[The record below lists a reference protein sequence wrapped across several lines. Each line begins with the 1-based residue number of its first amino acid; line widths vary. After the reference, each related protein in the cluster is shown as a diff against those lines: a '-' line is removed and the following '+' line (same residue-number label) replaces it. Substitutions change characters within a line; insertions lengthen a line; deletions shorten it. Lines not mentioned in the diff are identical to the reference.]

1 MITCMRLTFFDGSG
15 FDFFSNLS
23 RSDYPALALLAF
35 VYMLLTS
42 VVLVNGLIGIFGS
55 IFASQKD
62 DNELVVQPISTDD
75 LGKVCT
81 KNEECLVELQR
92 ELHQEPEAVLMNL
105 KSTESKGTERK
116 EEEWWN
122 GFHQNYHFSFAAHEE
137 RVELARA
144 AWHLV
149 AYGHRADHVEM
160 RWSIFL
166 ILLLQGFLC
175 GVDIV
180 IIGLPWED
188 FYILRAQRYVVY
200 IASALFLVLRLT
212 VARKI
217 HPSPFDEDTLR
228 NKLNSGVRMLLILFS
243 EGHIKTEGGFLVL
256 ALIFLHG
263 GSDWNAIAALVR
275 LFVVCLW
282 SMLSACM
289 HVHCAARVSSIQPAL

>member
-1 MITCMRLTFFDGSG
+1 MRLTFFDGSG

-62 DNELVVQPISTDD
+62 DTDLVVQPISTDD
-75 LGKVCT
+75 FGRVCT
-81 KNEECLVELQR
+81 KNEECLLELQR
-92 ELHQEPEAVLMNL
+92 ELHQEHNAPDAVQMNR
-105 KSTESKGTERK
+105 KSTELKGKERK

-122 GFHQNYHFSFAAHEE
+122 GFHQNYFISFAAHEE
-137 RVELARA
+137 RVELAHA

-160 RWSIFL
+160 RWSIFS
-166 ILLLQGFLC
+166 ILFLQGILC
-175 GVDIV
+175 GVEV
-180 IIGLPWED
+180 VLIGLPWGD
-188 FYILRAQRYVVY
+188 FQILQAQRCVVY
-200 IASALFLVLRLT
+200 SASALFLGLRLS

-228 NKLNSGVRMLLILFS
+228 NKLQSAFRMFLILLS
-243 EGHIKTEGGFLVL
+243 EGHIKMEGGCLLL
-256 ALIFLHG
+256 ALIFLHL

-275 LFVVCLW
+275 ATVVLCDP
-282 SMLSACM
+282 C
-289 HVHCAARVSSIQPAL
+289 